1 LKLQLA
7 TALAALAFVAA
18 ALASGPFRPAALT
31 GALLAGL
38 TGVASTLLM
47 GRAAR
52 TARKPLNAVL
62 VVFVIFFLVRLVLVG
77 SAVAVVSRQGWDIL
91 AFVVAFFVPYFVLSA
106 FEAAVVHS
114 LRRTVTPA

>member
-7 TALAALAFVAA
+7 TALAAAAFVAL
-18 ALASGPFRPAALT
+18 ALAAGPYRLPALT

-38 TGVASTLLM
+38 TGVASTLSM

-52 TARKPLNAVL
+52 GARKPLNAVL
-62 VVFVIFFLVRLVLVG
+62 VVFALFFLVRLVLVG